1 LQGAFFA
8 LAMRLAMPIQNQM
21 ISQQFDTFQGFR
33 LFRGQL
39 SQNVFR
45 DHK

>member
-8 LAMRLAMPIQNQM
+8 LAMRLVTAIQIHL
-21 ISQQFDTFQGFR
+21 ISQQFDTFQVFW

-39 SQNVFR
+39 SQIVFR